1 MKLIICENYDEVME
15 QAAQI
20 TIDIIKNKPD
30 CILGLPTGSTP
41 IGLYNN
47 LVKEYEAGKLDFSQV
62 KSFNLDEY
70 YPIDPANDQSY
81 RYFMN
86 KHLFNRINIDINNT
100 RVPNGNCEDPNQEC
114 AEYEKA
120 IDLAGG
126 IDLQILGIGN
136 NGHIG
141 FNEPDKNLQAYT
153 HMTKLTENTIEANSR
168 FFETSD
174 DVPRKA
180 LTMGMASIMK
190 AEKILMLITGKA
202 KHDALMTL
210 LSDNITTDVPASL
223 LKLHTDVTIICDKAS
238 YEE

>member
-1 MKLIICENYDEVME
+1 MKLIICENYDEVMK
-15 QAAQI
+15 QAAVI
-20 TIDIIKNKPD
+20 VVDVIKTKPQ

-47 LVKEYEAGKLDFSQV
+47 LVAEYESGNLDFSQV
-62 KSFNLDEY
+62 KTFNLDEY
-70 YPIDPANDQSY
+70 YPISPENDQSY

-86 KHLFNRINIDINNT
+86 KHLFTRININMNNT
-100 RVPNGNCEDPNQEC
+100 RVPDGSAEDAAAEC
-114 AEYEKA
+114 QDYEKA
-120 IDLAGG
+120 IDMSGG

-153 HMTKLTENTIEANSR
+153 HMTSLTDNTIEANAR
-168 FFETSD
+168 FFASAD

-190 AEKILMLITGKA
+190 ADKILMLITGKA

-223 LKLHTDVTIICDKAS
+223 LKLHKDVTIICDKAS
-238 YEE
+238 YEA

>member
-1 MKLIICENYDEVME
+1 MKLIVCDSYDAVMQE
-15 QAAQI
+15 AAKI

-47 LVKEYEAGKLDFSQV
+47 LVSEYEGDRLDFSQV
-62 KSFNLDEY
+62 KTFNLDEY
-70 YPIDPANDQSY
+70 YPIAPENDQSY
-81 RYFMN
+81 RFFMN

-100 RVPNGNCEDPNQEC
+100 RVPNGNTDNPEAECE
-114 AEYEKA
+114 EYDKA
-120 IDLAGG
+120 IDAAGG

-141 FNEPDKNLQAYT
+141 FNEPDKNLQAFT
-153 HMTKLTENTIEANSR
+153 HMTLLTDNTIEANSR
-168 FFETSD
+168 FFASSE

-202 KHDALMTL
+202 KHAALMTL
-210 LSDNITTDVPASL
+210 LSNDITTDVPASL
-223 LKLHTDVTIICDKAS
+223 LKLHSDVTIICDTDS
-238 YEE
+238 YNG